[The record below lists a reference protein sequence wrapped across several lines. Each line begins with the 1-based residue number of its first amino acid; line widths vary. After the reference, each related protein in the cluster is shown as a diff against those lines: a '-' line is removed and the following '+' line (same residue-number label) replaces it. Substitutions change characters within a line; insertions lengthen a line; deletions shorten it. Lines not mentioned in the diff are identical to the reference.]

1 MNLQALCEV
10 AVKAAT
16 EAGALIASYR
26 EQVPVVEQKKA
37 GETQASQ
44 VVTAVDRLSQEVIL
58 KQLKPSCE
66 AHDLGLLTEEMED
79 DGSRFAKDFFWCI
92 DPLDGTLPFI
102 EKKSGFA
109 VSIALV
115 AKEGIPLLGVV
126 HDPVTKNTYHAIKG
140 QKAFRNG
147 KPFVLPPQGKAL
159 TFVADRSMLTYP
171 QFEQVRSDLLQ
182 KAKARG
188 LEKVEIIAHGGVVMN
203 AIWVLEHPPACYFKF
218 PKPQA
223 GGGSLWDFAATACIF
238 RELKL
243 PATTYHGG
251 PLDLNRKG
259 STFMN
264 HEGVYFDSSINRL
277 RGRFF
282 SGKDYGPGVGN
293 SKKKPS

>member
-1 MNLQALCEV
+1 MNLQALCEIAIV
-10 AVKAAT
+10 AAT

-26 EQVPVVEQKKA
+26 KQVPEVEQKEA
-37 GETQASQ
+37 GESQASQ
-44 VVTAVDRLSQEVIL
+44 VITAVDRLSQKAIL
-58 KQLKPSCE
+58 KKLKPSCQ

-79 DGSRFAKDFFWCI
+79 DKSRFAKNFFWCI

-102 EKKSGFA
+102 EQKRGFA

-115 AKEGIPLLGVV
+115 TKEGTPMLGVV

-140 QKAFRNG
+140 QKAFKNG
-147 KPFVLPPQGKAL
+147 KPFVRPSQSKVF
-159 TFVADRSMLTYP
+159 TFVADRSMLTHP
-171 QFEQVRSDLLQ
+171 QFEQVKSGLLQ
-182 KAKARG
+182 KASARG
-188 LEKVEIIAHGGVVMN
+188 LEKVEIIAHGGAVMN

-238 RELKL
+238 QELKL
-243 PATTYHGG
+243 PATNYHGD

-264 HEGVYFDSSINRL
+264 HEGVYF
-277 RGRFF
+277 G
-282 SGKDYGPGVGN
+282 SGM
-293 SKKKPS
+293 